1 MQNVNVGPLGFFSCT
16 DTAEV
21 DKALYKIVSKKPEVL
36 ILNCIADL
44 RCKYIFPLVNYFIIS
59 DGFRSWFTGRAQGL
73 ESSVLLL

>member
-36 ILNCIADL
+36 ILNCITDL
-44 RCKYIFPLVNYFIIS
+44 RCKYIFPLVN
-59 DGFRSWFTGRAQGL
+59 
-73 ESSVLLL
+73 VLHYIR